1 MGKVIPWHGKL
12 NHDEDKCPHCSSTS
26 DYHNV
31 RKVVMELSA
40 QHYKKCNSCNGEF
53 VDTYLITWDTDEDER
68 SWSRRAMWEK
78 GDHASIFNQLMING
92 NLSYDEDNPDE
103 DSDYYEVPQKSI
115 HFIKGDT

>member
-12 NHDEDKCPHCSSTS
+12 NHDENKCPHCSSKS

-53 VDTYLITWDTDEDER
+53 VDTYLITFDTDNGEH
-68 SWSRRAMWEK
+68 MWTCRKLWET
-78 GDHASIFNQLMING
+78 GDHASIFNQLLLNG
-92 NLSYDEDNPDE
+92 NLSYDEDNPNE
-103 DSDYYEVPQKSI
+103 DSDYYDVPLQSV
-115 HFIKGDT
+115 HFLKET